1 MNKRKKKSIASFC
14 WFASV
19 RGKSSLRPSWNWP
32 QPPLD
37 SAWHYAKL
45 RLIIVHSE
53 RTTCQTVQVRFAQL
67 SHHKRQRRQGLAQF
81 PNLVNWRLS
90 TVSVNYVNYFKLWKC
105 LPRMNIF
112 GVLCFVSIIGSIL
125 TVLVIKLL
133 KWMGEKRRGSTKR
146 KKQPQ
151 ENDEGDS

>member
-1 MNKRKKKSIASFC
+1 MNKCKKKSIASFC

-19 RGKSSLRPSWNWP
+19 RGKSNLRPSWNWP

-67 SHHKRQRRQGLAQF
+67 SLHKRQRRQGLAQF

-90 TVSVNYVNYFKLWKC
+90 TVSVDYVNYFKLWEMSSPNEYFWST
-105 LPRMNIF
+105 LF
-112 GVLCFVSIIGSIL
+112 CFICSVL

-133 KWMGEKRRGSTKR
+133 KWMGEKRRGNTKR